1 MIKKGLLVCIMYAS
15 MAWGLNLHPFPKSFT
30 HTIRVSPY
38 YEAFKFKSLSIPG
51 GSVEDMYSDIGV
63 ALHWGTPFTGYEVH
77 YNFMNST
84 AISPLDSDIVQT
96 ELKLDSYKFRKYFP
110 IIKDISNQMS
120 LFMSYG
126 TYSGFY
132 LIQTLSEE
140 SGITAYKKRILSG
153 QYIDLGAVFSYA
165 FNPDWHIFISGRYQ
179 YSLSAT
185 IQTELGEST
194 SAPKIEYTGAAIA
207 LGTALHL

>member
-1 MIKKGLLVCIMYAS
+1 MIKKGLLACIVYAS
-15 MAWGLNLHPFPKSFT
+15 MAWGINLSPLPESFT
-30 HTIRVSPY
+30 HTLRVSPY

-63 ALHWGTPFTGYEVH
+63 GLHWGKPFTGYEVH

-84 AISPLDSDIVQT
+84 AIAPSDSDMVQT
-96 ELKLDSYKFRKYFP
+96 ELKLDTYKLRKYIP
-110 IIKDISNQMS
+110 IIQDMSNTMA
-120 LFMSYG
+120 LFVSYG
-126 TYSGFY
+126 MYSGFY

-140 SGITAYKKRILSG
+140 NGITAYKKRIING

-165 FNPDWHIFISGRYQ
+165 FNPGWHIFISGRYQ